1 MNAEQKALRACADY
15 ARLTHE
21 IAELKRKVGNHLS
34 KCPGMHGYLLT
45 DSAYADNQTLAKMNA
60 DCTHLKAAYTP
71 EVESS
76 PVDHWNVYMTDAE
89 IREYLAVCP
98 HCLAAHEA
106 VQARKAARRSLGAT
120 KRFIG
125 MLGRAAAK
133 AAA

>member
-1 MNAEQKALRACADY
+1 MSHELKALRACEDY
-15 ARLTHE
+15 ARLSGE
-21 IAELKRKVGNHLS
+21 IADLKRQVGNHLS
-34 KCPGMHGYLLT
+34 KCPGMHGYLLV
-45 DSAYADNQTLAKMNA
+45 DSATADNQTLAKMSA

-89 IREYLAVCP
+89 IREYLTACP

-125 MLGRAAAK
+125 MLGRKSAG
-133 AAA
+133 